1 MLQDN
6 KKETQFDMV
15 LSNVLSQAE
24 KKNQQKGIFC
34 PNYSWTNV
42 KAFAWDNI
50 LIPSNFS
57 LD

>member
-24 KKNQQKGIFC
+24 KKKINRKVYFVQI
-34 PNYSWTNV
+34 
-42 KAFAWDNI
+42 
-50 LIPSNFS
+50 IPGPMSRP
-57 LD
+57 LYGTIY